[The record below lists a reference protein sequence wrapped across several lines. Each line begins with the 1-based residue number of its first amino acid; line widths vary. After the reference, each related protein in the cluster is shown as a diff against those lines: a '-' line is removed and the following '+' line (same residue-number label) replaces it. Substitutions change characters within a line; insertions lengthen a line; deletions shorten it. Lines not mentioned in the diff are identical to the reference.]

1 MKVTVDG
8 IELDLPAGTSAI
20 DAVFQAGRDVP
31 YFCAHSYLS
40 PVGACRMC
48 LVEAGT
54 PRKNP
59 DGNWALDE
67 ATGQPK
73 IFWLPKP
80 MASCTMQ
87 ATEGMHVRT
96 ARTSEVVAKAQAG
109 MMEFTLLN
117 HPLDCPTCDKGG
129 ACELQDRAFEYG
141 YGASR
146 YGFDRRHAEKHYPLS
161 DFVVLDQER
170 CIHCKRCVRYFEE
183 VPGQE
188 VLDFI
193 ERGGHTFIDTEEGGL
208 PVGFQGNITDIC
220 PVGALLDNVARFRGR
235 NWEYDH
241 TPTTCTLCPVGCSI
255 TVDARN
261 GRIERIVAGE
271 NREVNEMW
279 ICDAGRFGHVS
290 ASDGRLYTP
299 LVRGDDGQLRNATW
313 DEAIERMNR
322 GFAAVNL
329 AELGLYLSAD
339 STLEEGVA
347 LEALAGTLG
356 ARSVDHWPR
365 QPSVGGAP
373 SLTEVATADAVVI
386 VGADLM
392 KEAPVV
398 QLRVLEM
405 LRGGLI
411 PPEFAHGTAIAD
423 LRLVERPGRKP
434 EKLAVIGAQDT
445 DLARQARINSP
456 TPGPEAL
463 RGLIGLESPRD
474 PLLVAATNLLAGAG
488 AKGILILGAEAL
500 ADMDA
505 PLLAAVQA
513 FAASLGTRVLALP
526 AGPNSLGLGALG
538 LVPRDGGRSYAQ
550 LAEAPAAFISR
561 LDPAAQGLPARAR
574 GFTVVHDT
582 HLTATARQADVVLPA
597 VTNYEKRGTTVNLEG
612 RLLPLHQAAVS
623 SGEAADLIRALT
635 ALAEALRVRTTVRG
649 QRSAQA
655 LVAQRLGQPVDS
667 LPQGG
672 TVVADLPRAAAPASG
687 LTHTPRLWEIP
698 LTHRESTSD
707 WAEHITSLVDN
718 RWELPMHG
726 TSSSAPRAG
735 GDD

>member
-8 IELDLPAGTSAI
+8 IELELPAGTSAI

-48 LVEAGT
+48 LVETGS
-54 PRKNP
+54 PRKEK
-59 DGNWALDE
+59 DGSLTLDE
-67 ATGQPK
+67 SGQPK
-73 IFWLPKP
+73 IFWMPKP

-87 ATEGMHVRT
+87 ATEGMHIRT
-96 ARTSEVVAKAQAG
+96 AKTSDVVAKAQAG

-146 YGFDRRHAEKHYPLS
+146 YGFDRRHADKHYPLS
-161 DFVVLDQER
+161 DFVILDQER

-208 PVGFQGNITDIC
+208 PLGFQGNITDIC

-261 GRIERIVAGE
+261 GRIERVVARE

-290 ASDGRLYTP
+290 ASDQRLLTP
-299 LVRGDDGQLRNATW
+299 LVRGESGELREATW
-313 DEAIERMNR
+313 DEAIATMTR
-322 GFAAVNL
+322 GL
-329 AELGLYLSAD
+329 TGYPLSELGFYVGAD
-339 STLEEGVA
+339 TTLEEGVA
-347 LEALAGTLG
+347 LETLAGALG
-356 ARSVDHWPR
+356 SASVDHWPR
-365 QPSVGGAP
+365 QPGLGGAP
-373 SLTEVATADAVVI
+373 TLTEIATANAVVI

-411 PPEFAHGTAIAD
+411 PPEFDHGTAIAD
-423 LRLVERPGRKP
+423 LRLVERPPRNP
-434 EKLAVIGAQDT
+434 AKLAVIGAQTT
-445 DLARQARINSP
+445 DLARQARITSP

-463 RGLIGLESPRD
+463 RALAGLAAPRD
-474 PLLVAATNLLAGAG
+474 PMLVAVSDLLGQAGAQG
-488 AKGILILGAEAL
+488 VLILGAEAL
-500 ADMDA
+500 AGADA
-505 PLLAAVQA
+505 EVLSAVAALAARI
-513 FAASLGTRVLALP
+513 GTRVLALP

-538 LVPRDGGRSYAQ
+538 LVPRAGGRGYAG
-550 LAEAPAAFISR
+550 LAQAPAAFISR
-561 LDPAAQGLPARAR
+561 LDPVAQGLPGRAK

-582 HLTATARQADVVLPA
+582 HLTATAALADVVLPA
-597 VTNYEKRGTTVNLEG
+597 VTNYEKRGTVVNLEG
-612 RLLPLHQAAVS
+612 RLLGLQQAALS
-623 SGEAADLIRALT
+623 TAEAADLIRALG
-635 ALAEALRVRTTVRG
+635 ALGEALGLRTRVRG
-649 QRSAQA
+649 LRSAQTLLA
-655 LVAQRLGQPVDS
+655 ERLGQPVDRLPEGGLIASS
-667 LPQGG
+667 LPR
-672 TVVADLPRAAAPASG
+672 PFAPATG
-687 LTHTPRLWEIP
+687 LTHTPDLWSRP
-698 LTHRESTSD
+698 LTRRESHGD
-707 WAEHITSLVDN
+707 WAAHIGSLVDS
-718 RWELPMHG
+718 RWELPLHG
-726 TSSSAPRAG
+726 GVQPG

>member
-8 IELDLPAGTSAI
+8 IELELPAGTSAI

-48 LVEAGT
+48 LVETGS
-54 PRKNP
+54 PRKEK
-59 DGNWALDE
+59 DGSLTLDE
-67 ATGQPK
+67 AGQPK
-73 IFWLPKP
+73 IFWMPKP

-87 ATEGMHVRT
+87 ATEGMHIRT
-96 ARTSEVVAKAQAG
+96 AKTSDVVAKAQAG

-146 YGFDRRHAEKHYPLS
+146 YGFDRRHADKHYPLS
-161 DFVVLDQER
+161 DFVILDQER

-193 ERGGHTFIDTEEGGL
+193 ERGGHTFIDTDEGGL
-208 PVGFQGNITDIC
+208 PLGFQGNITDIC

-261 GRIERIVAGE
+261 GRIERVVARE
-271 NREVNEMW
+271 NRDVNEMW

-290 ASDGRLYTP
+290 ASDARLLTP
-299 LVRGDDGQLRNATW
+299 LVRGQDGELHEATW
-313 DEAIERMNR
+313 DDAIAAMTR
-322 GFAAVNL
+322 GFMGHPL
-329 AELGLYLSAD
+329 GELGLYVGAD

-347 LEALAGTLG
+347 LETLAGALG
-356 ARSVDHWPR
+356 TRSVDHWPR
-365 QPSVGGAP
+365 QPSVGHP
-373 SLTEVATADAVVI
+373 PTLTEVATADAVVI

-405 LRGGLI
+405 LRGGLL
-411 PPEFAHGTAIAD
+411 PAEFAHGTAIAD
-423 LRLVERPGRKP
+423 LRLVERPPRNP
-434 EKLAVIGAQDT
+434 AKLAVIGAETT
-445 DLARQARINSP
+445 DLARQARIALP
-456 TPGPEAL
+456 IPGPEAL
-463 RGLIGLESPRD
+463 RVLAGLAAPRD
-474 PLLVAATNLLAGAG
+474 PMLVAVTELLGKVG
-488 AKGILILGAEAL
+488 PKGVLILGAEAL
-500 ADMDA
+500 AGADA
-505 PLLAAVQA
+505 GLLSAVAAM
-513 FAASLGTRVLALP
+513 AARTGTRVLALP
-526 AGPNSLGLGALG
+526 AGANSLGLAALN
-538 LVPRDGGRSYAQ
+538 LLPQAGGRGYAQ
-550 LAEAPAAFISR
+550 LDQAPAAFISR
-561 LDPAAQGLPARAR
+561 LDPVGQGQPGRAR

-582 HLTATARQADVVLPA
+582 HLTATAAQADVVLPA

-612 RLLPLHQAAVS
+612 RLLELQQAAMS
-623 SGEAADLIRALT
+623 TAEAADLIRALG
-635 ALAEALRVRTTVRG
+635 ALGEALGLKSRIRG
-649 QRSAQA
+649 LRSAQT
-655 LVAQRLGQPVDS
+655 LVAERLGQPVDRLPERGAVATS
-667 LPQGG
+667 LPRS
-672 TVVADLPRAAAPASG
+672 LAPAAG
-687 LTHTPRLWEIP
+687 LRHTPALWAQP
-698 LTHRESTSD
+698 LTRRESHGD
-707 WAEHITSLVDN
+707 WAAHIGSLVDS
-718 RWELPMHG
+718 RWELPLHG
-726 TSSSAPRAG
+726 GAQQPG